1 MGVSKTPV
9 DWMWTGSHARG
20 VFSMGAWRAA
30 GTQRVM
36 RSKIRALGGGILPG
50 WRAHGQF
57 FRHKGQFSDDCRRVF
72 HGFHRLWINAV
83 WMAAPWQCN
92 GCGKFSMAIVR
103 GFPYRTRKIRMAGH
117 PLRRPGSVLTG
128 RPSAAA
134 GQTQPGAPAN
144 AAHPCSATTPYDKV
158 RYFAHI

>member
-9 DWMWTGSHARG
+9 DWMWTGSHARV

-57 FRHKGQFSDDCRRVF
+57 FRHRGQFSGGCLRVF

-92 GCGKFSMAIVR
+92 GFGKFSMAIVR
-103 GFPYRTRKIRMAGH
+103 GFPYRTGENTH
-117 PLRRPGSVLTG
+117 GGS
-128 RPSAAA
+128 SAAAA
-134 GQTQPGAPAN
+134 GQRARRAAQRRSRANPARRSSQCRTPLQRN
-144 AAHPCSATTPYDKV
+144 HTVLIDHTTHP
-158 RYFAHI
+158 